1 MVIWRRMPIMEVEVF
16 FTMTAAKLAANRSN
30 AQMSTGPH
38 NTARTRF
45 NGVRHGLT
53 SKRTVIPGESS
64 EEYEAFRES
73 FFAEL
78 NPQSIIEE
86 TLADRIVAA
95 AWRLKRFVGVEDA
108 FYSDRVEAYCNEH
121 PHADPNVALA
131 NLFIDP
137 TESARL
143 KLILRYQTS
152 VQREYDKATLEFK
165 RARSEREQAQFDEVL
180 SETLAPRPQAQ
191 AAPIAPVG
199 FASQSAP
206 EPTPRQQLPAHP
218 GVYAQSQPMQAPR
231 ALP

>member
-1 MVIWRRMPIMEVEVF
+1 MEVEVF

-30 AQMSTGPH
+30 AQMSTGPRD
-38 NTARTRF
+38 TTRTRH
-45 NGVRHGLT
+45 NGLRHGLA
-53 SKRTVIPGESS
+53 SKQTFIPGEST

-86 TLADRIVAA
+86 TLSDRIVAA
-95 AWRLKRFVGVEDA
+95 AWRLKRFAGVEDA
-108 FYSDRVEAYCNEH
+108 FYADRVNAYRKEH
-121 PHADPNVALA
+121 PHADTNAALA

-137 TESARL
+137 AESARL

-152 VQREYDKATLEFK
+152 VQREYDKATLEFQ
-165 RARSEREQAQFDEVL
+165 RARADREQAQFEEAL
-180 SETLAPRPQAQ
+180 AETMKTSPEAQ
-191 AAPIAPVG
+191 PVPTAPVG

-206 EPTPRQQLPAHP
+206 EPTSRQQLSVHP
-218 GVYAQSQPMQAPR
+218 HVYTESQSMQAPR